1 MRLNT
6 VFMAGFSALALAA
19 CNTDLDEISD
29 EQLIAL
35 LGDGGD
41 PAQITTKT
49 RECAEVLG
57 GINEAVYQDVPEDML
72 GIVKTE
78 CRKRFQG
85 WLNDSER
92 NSTELTL
99 EDFERAE
106 LAERIVALDDAQETA
121 RAEQR
126 AAEDAAKIEAMKAEL
141 AEASAAGQELKAGLQ
156 ERRAMIV
163 EMCAT
168 LSDLREDLDAKKDAQ
183 SSLQDKNAIAMLMMQ
198 YPAIC
203 RADEPLSMQF
213 SQIERFEDQV
223 AKFELPEPGDHLGFI
238 SVPSLRYV
246 SLEQVDEQIAKLD
259 AITADYRSALAEN

>member
-1 MRLNT
+1 MRFNT
-6 VFMAGFSALALAA
+6 IFISGCAALALAA
-19 CNTDLDEISD
+19 CKQDLAEISD

-35 LGDGGD
+35 LGDGGE

-57 GINEAVYQDVPEDML
+57 GINEAVYQDVPQDML
-72 GIVKTE
+72 GMVKTE

-106 LAERIVALDDAQETA
+106 LAERIVALDDAQEAA

-141 AEASAAGQELKAGLQ
+141 AEAAAAGQGLKAGLQ
-156 ERRAMIV
+156 ERRDILAPA
-163 EMCAT
+163 CTT
-168 LSDLREDLDAKKDAQ
+168 LRGLREELQ
-183 SSLQDKNAIAMLMMQ
+183 EVNRVHSLFNRGL
-198 YPAIC
+198 PGVC
-203 RADEPLSMQF
+203 TGEPLRREVE
-213 SQIERFEDQV
+213 QIERFEARIDG
-223 AKFELPEPGDHLGFI
+223 FELPEPGDRIFS
-238 SVPSLRYV
+238 SVPPLPRIN
-246 SLEQVDEQIAKLD
+246 LDEIDGQIAQVE
-259 AITADYRSALAEN
+259 AVTADYRAALAEN

>member
-1 MRLNT
+1 MRFNT
-6 VFMAGFSALALAA
+6 IFISGCAVLSLAA
-19 CNTDLDEISD
+19 CKQDLAEISD

-35 LGDGGD
+35 LGDGGE

-72 GIVKTE
+72 GMVKTE

-106 LAERIVALDDAQETA
+106 LAERIVALDDAQEAA

-141 AEASAAGQELKAGLQ
+141 AEAAAAGQELKADLQ
-156 ERRAMIV
+156 ERRETIV

-168 LSDLREDLDAKKDAQ
+168 LSDLREELDAKKEAQ
-183 SSLQDKNAIAMLMMQ
+183 SSIQEKNAIAMLMMQ
-198 YPAIC
+198 YPATC
-203 RADEPLSMQF
+203 RVDEPLSMQF
-213 SQIERFEDQV
+213 KQIERFEEQV
-223 AKFELPEPGDHLGFI
+223 AKFELPEPGDRLALV
-238 SVPSLRYV
+238 SVPSLRNV
-246 SLEQVDEQIAKLD
+246 SLEQVDEQIVKLD
-259 AITADYRSALAEN
+259 SITSDYRSALAGN